1 MFSSALAA
9 SKISACGA
17 GVAPTVIVFKSFETA
32 LVCAD
37 SLTDSLALSLVFVS
51 AAFFPHPASA
61 RSDTK
66 PNANNILFFIY
77 YSSLNFIYNL

>member
-32 LVCAD
+32 LVSAD

-51 AAFFPHPASA
+51 AVQEVIPNLMLIIFFFS
-61 RSDTK
+61 
-66 PNANNILFFIY
+66 FI
-77 YSSLNFIYNL
+77 IPP